1 VYLARP
7 THATSDRSRPPG
19 PQHGDGQHCSEPV
32 GQRRIQPATDLL
44 IVDVQP
50 EYHFFCQ
57 GMALQLPLLLHG
69 AMRARRRVLAMYVGG
84 VLSRDREPDVRSY
97 WRECGVTERQ
107 LARITF
113 LEKDFGF
120 FRGWI
125 DSGVPEDVIVRTAR
139 SLRDRSCWSSS
150 DLAPAELLALGA
162 DRGID
167 DDDPLLLPYELEQQA
182 HRFEGSAWTTC
193 GGGIFQ
199 CLLETELWLRSREI
213 EFERSSAVY

>member
-1 VYLARP
+1 MHLARP
-7 THATSDRSRPPG
+7 AQPSVDRSRAWSEQG
-19 PQHGDGQHCSEPV
+19 GDGQLCSRPLQHRPV
-32 GQRRIQPATDLL
+32 RPATDLL

-69 AMRARRRVLAMYVGG
+69 AARARRRVVAMYVGG
-84 VLSRDREPDVRSY
+84 SLSRDRETDVRVY
-97 WRECGVTERQ
+97 WRECGVTDRQ
-107 LARITF
+107 LARISF

-125 DSGVPEDVIVRTAR
+125 DSGVADDVIVRTAK

-150 DLAPAELLALGA
+150 DLAPAELLELGA
-162 DRGID
+162 DRGSD
-167 DDDPLLLPYELEQQA
+167 DDDPLLLPYDLEQQA
-182 HRFEGSAWTTC
+182 HRFEGTAWTTC

-213 EFERSSAVY
+213 EFERGGAVY